1 MAYRM
6 VRQATIKTRKAFQ
19 HRQTNLKDQAE
30 SKTKKNRQCSR
41 KQRTHRLKTQVRRGW
56 QVNQNRVWQTIK
68 LMGNTT
74 KAGSKITLD
83 T

>member
-30 SKTKKNRQCSR
+30 SKTKKKTSNAQENRE
-41 KQRTHRLKTQVRRGW
+41 H
-56 QVNQNRVWQTIK
+56 I
-68 LMGNTT
+68 
-74 KAGSKITLD
+74 D
-83 T
+83 